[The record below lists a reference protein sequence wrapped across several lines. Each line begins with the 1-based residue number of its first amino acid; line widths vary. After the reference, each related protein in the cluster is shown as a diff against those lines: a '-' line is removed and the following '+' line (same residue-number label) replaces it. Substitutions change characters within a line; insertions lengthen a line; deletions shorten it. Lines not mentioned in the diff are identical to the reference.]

1 MHFMGLGDIMVE
13 RARLQV
19 QIQCPI
25 VLQSLKPYLIHLN
38 TWMLEFTLLKYV
50 YEKENMLFVMFLP
63 LHGRETYGWQIITK
77 VSGHMFKG

>member
-1 MHFMGLGDIMVE
+1 
-13 RARLQV
+13 
-19 QIQCPI
+19 
-25 VLQSLKPYLIHLN
+25 
-38 TWMLEFTLLKYV
+38 MLEFTLLKYV